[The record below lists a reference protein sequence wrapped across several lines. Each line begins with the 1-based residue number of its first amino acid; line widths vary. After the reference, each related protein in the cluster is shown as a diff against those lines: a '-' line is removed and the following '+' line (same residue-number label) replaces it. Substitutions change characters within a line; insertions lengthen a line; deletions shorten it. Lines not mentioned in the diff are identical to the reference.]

1 MKVSLNLPHQ
11 PMLDPG
17 RRRPSVADNQK
28 TIPVNPANPEGVDRE
43 ETAAALR
50 EAQHQYQQLIDGL
63 PDGYAEF
70 NLEGNLIRFNE
81 ALVAMY
87 SRTRDELMNLSYKA
101 FMDRKTIARV
111 RHEYERVCK
120 TGLPKEGRV
129 YEIIRKDGE
138 KMVVE
143 GSVTLKKV
151 NGKVVG
157 FRGFWRDITERKRT
171 EQELV
176 KHRSRLEAIFASVKE
191 GIVAFDADG
200 RVINANRAVET
211 ICGVPVGIIIGKRIE
226 LIQGPCGQSCRRV
239 LQAALSGDTNA
250 KECQIGCDRHDRPQQ
265 VVVVNTSPLLDQ
277 EGRSMGAV
285 LVMRDITELLG
296 LEKELR
302 GRCRFQNLIGK
313 SKQMQELYDLLENL
327 ANLETAV
334 LIAGESGTGKELVA
348 RALHYAGTRAHRPFI
363 KVNCSALTES
373 LLESELFGHVK
384 GAFTGAIKDHQGRFQ
399 AADGGTILLD
409 EIGDISPIIQLKLLR
424 VLQEKEFERVGES
437 MPRKVNVRVI
447 TATNRDLRAKVK
459 SGEFREDLYYR
470 LKVMD
475 IALPALRS
483 RIEDIP
489 LLVEHFCRLF
499 RERFKK
505 EIEGVSGE
513 VLKRF
518 MNYAWPGN
526 VRELE
531 HGLEHAFVLCN
542 GRTIELEHLPKEIR
556 AFTGVKPAPAPS
568 SPRRK
573 PLVVHELRQALETSR
588 WNKSKAALLLGIDR
602 STIYRKMKQY
612 GLPED

>member
-1 MKVSLNLPHQ
+1 M
-11 PMLDPG
+11 
-17 RRRPSVADNQK
+17 ADNQT
-28 TIPVNPANPEGVDRE
+28 TIPANPANPECVDRA

-50 EAQHQYQQLIDGL
+50 EAQNQYQQLIDGL

-81 ALVAMY
+81 ALVAMC
-87 SRTRDELMNLSYKA
+87 SRTKDELMNLSYQA
-101 FMDRKTIARV
+101 FVDRKTVSRV
-111 RHEYERVCK
+111 RHEYEGVCK
-120 TGLPKEGRV
+120 IGLPREGRV
-129 YEIIRKDGE
+129 YEIIRKDGI
-138 KMVVE
+138 KMFVE

-157 FRGFWRDITERKRT
+157 FRGFWRDISERKRT
-171 EQELV
+171 EQELA

-200 RVINANRAVET
+200 RVINANRAVEA
-211 ICGVPVGIIIGKRIE
+211 ICGVPVGTIVGKRLE
-226 LIQGPCGQSCRRV
+226 QIQGLCGQACRGV
-239 LQAALSGDTNA
+239 LQAALSGETSA

-265 VVVVNTSPLLDQ
+265 VVVVNTSPLMDE

-302 GRCRFQNLIGK
+302 GRYQFQNLIGK
-313 SKQMQELYDLLENL
+313 SKQMQALYDLLDNL
-327 ANLETAV
+327 ANLETTV
-334 LIAGESGTGKELVA
+334 LITGESGTGKELVA
-348 RALHYAGTRAHRPFI
+348 RALHYAGARAHRPFI

-384 GAFTGAIKDHQGRFQ
+384 GAFTGAIKDRQGRFQ

-437 MPRKVNVRVI
+437 TSRKVDVRVI
-447 TATNRDLRAKVK
+447 TSTNRDLREKVK
-459 SGEFREDLYYR
+459 NGEFREDLYYR

-475 IALPALRS
+475 IFLPALRD
-483 RIEDIP
+483 RLEDIP
-489 LLVEHFCRLF
+489 LLGQHFCRLF

-505 EIEGVSGE
+505 EIEGLSTE
-513 VLKRF
+513 VLNRF

-531 HGLEHAFVLCN
+531 HGLEHAFALCN
-542 GRTIELEHLPKEIR
+542 GKTIELEHLPKEIR
-556 AFTGVKPAPAPS
+556 EFTGAKHGPARS
-568 SPRRK
+568 GPRGK
-573 PLVVHELRQALETSR
+573 QLAAHELRQALEASR
-588 WNKSKAALLLGIDR
+588 WNKRKAAFLLGIDR
-602 STIYRKMKQY
+602 STLYRKINQY
-612 GLPED
+612 RLLED

>member
-1 MKVSLNLPHQ
+1 M
-11 PMLDPG
+11 
-17 RRRPSVADNQK
+17 ADDK
-28 TIPVNPANPEGVDRE
+28 TTIPENPSNPECVDRA

-50 EAQHQYQQLIDGL
+50 EAQNQYQQLIDGF

-70 NLEGNLIRFNE
+70 NLEGNLISFNE

-87 SRTRDELMNLSYKA
+87 SRTKDELMNLSYHA
-101 FMDRKTIARV
+101 FMDRKAVARV
-111 RHEYERVCK
+111 RHEYESVCQ
-120 TGLPKEGRV
+120 TGLPKGGHV
-129 YEIIRKDGE
+129 YEIIRKDGK
-138 KMVVE
+138 KMFVE
-143 GSVTLKKV
+143 GSITLKKV
-151 NGKVVG
+151 NGKVMG

-171 EQELV
+171 EQELA

-200 RVINANRAVET
+200 RVINANRAVEA
-211 ICGVPVGIIIGKRIE
+211 ICGVPVGTIVGKRLE
-226 LIQGPCGQSCRRV
+226 QIQGLCGQSCRRV
-239 LQAALSGDTNA
+239 LQAALSGETSA

-265 VVVVNTSPLLDQ
+265 VVVINTSPLMDE

-302 GRCRFQNLIGK
+302 GRYQFQNLIGK
-313 SKQMQELYDLLENL
+313 SKQMQALYDLLENL
-327 ANLETAV
+327 ANLETTV
-334 LIAGESGTGKELVA
+334 LIVGESGTGKELVA
-348 RALHYAGTRAHRPFI
+348 RALHYAGARAHRPFI

-384 GAFTGAIKDHQGRFQ
+384 GAFTGAIKDRQGRFQ

-437 MPRKVNVRVI
+437 TSRKVDVRVI
-447 TATNRDLRAKVK
+447 TSTNRDLREKVK
-459 SGEFREDLYYR
+459 NGEFREDLYYR

-475 IALPALRS
+475 ITLPTLRD
-483 RIEDIP
+483 RLEDIP

-499 RERFKK
+499 RGRFKK
-505 EIEGVSGE
+505 EIEGVSSE
-513 VLKRF
+513 VLNRF

-556 AFTGVKPAPAPS
+556 EFTGARHGPGHS
-568 SPRRK
+568 GPRAK
-573 PLVVHELRQALETSR
+573 QLAAHEVRQALETSR
-588 WNKSKAALLLGIDR
+588 WNKRKAALLLSVDR
-602 STIYRKMKQY
+602 STLYRKIKQY
-612 GLPED
+612 RLLED